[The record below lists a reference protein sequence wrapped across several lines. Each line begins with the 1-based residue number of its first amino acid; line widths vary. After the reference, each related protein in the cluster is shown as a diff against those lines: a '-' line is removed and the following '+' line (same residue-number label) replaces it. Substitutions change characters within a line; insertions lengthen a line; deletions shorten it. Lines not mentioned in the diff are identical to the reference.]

1 MSHAKLSPSSSDRWM
16 ACPASIRLSEGMP
29 NKSSAFAEEGTR
41 AHALAEQI
49 LCGEFI
55 DPSEIEDGMLDHVLV
70 YVDHIKEL
78 VDSTDGDLM
87 IEVRVHVNE
96 DIYGTADAIIW
107 SESTKTL
114 YVRDL
119 KYGAG
124 LPVEIVGNTQ
134 LKVYALAAL
143 LTTGKKANV
152 IDLGIVQPRCPH
164 SDGPVRTLRYDAIE
178 LIDFWSD
185 ILEAAD
191 RTKDANSAIV
201 AGEHCR
207 FCPAAP
213 VCPEIK
219 SKAQVAARS
228 AFTVGEAYD
237 PEELAKMLDWLPV
250 LEGWIKNVREFAYAE
265 AEKGNA
271 PPRYK
276 LVDKKAVSKWKPDIL
291 DALAKKL
298 KIKKSELLDDAPMKG
313 ITEIKKLAPGKNDK
327 ERTNFLSEFISRDSS
342 GHTLVHEDDS
352 RQAIRVDA
360 KAAFLN
366 VDME

>member
-41 AHALAEQI
+41 AHTLAEQI
-49 LCGEFI
+49 LTGEFI
-55 DPSEIEDGMLDHVLV
+55 DPSEIEDGMLDNVLI
-70 YVDHIKEL
+70 YVDHIKAL
-78 VDSTDGDLM
+78 VDATAGDLE

-96 DIYGTADAIIW
+96 DIYGTADAIVW
-107 SESTKTL
+107 SENTKTL

-124 LPVEIVGNTQ
+124 LPVEVLDNTQ

-164 SDGPVRTLRYDAIE
+164 ADGPIRTLSYDAIE

-185 ILEAAD
+185 ILEAAEK
-191 RTKDANSAIV
+191 TKSSDAPIV
-201 AGEHCR
+201 SGEHCR

-219 SKAQVAARS
+219 SKAQLAARNVFS
-228 AFTVGEAYD
+228 VGNVYD
-237 PEELAKMLDWLPV
+237 PKELSKMLDWLPV
-250 LEGWIKNVREFAYAE
+250 LEGWIKNVREFAYQE
-265 AEKGNA
+265 AEDGNT
-271 PPRYK
+271 PPNYK
-276 LVDKKAVSKWKPDIL
+276 LVEKRATRRWRVEETAQAELQKVLGDEIFDKKF
-291 DALAKKL
+291 
-298 KIKKSELLDDAPMKG
+298 KSPAQIEKLLDKTQKSLVTELTMK
-313 ITEIKKLAPGKNDK
+313 E
-327 ERTNFLSEFISRDSS
+327 SS

-352 RQAIRVDA
+352 RQAVRVDA
-360 KAAFLN
+360 KTAFLN
-366 VDME
+366 IDME

>member
-16 ACPASIRLSEGMP
+16 TCPASIRLSEGMP

-55 DPSEIEDGMLDHVLV
+55 DPSDIEDGMLDNVLI
-70 YVDHIKEL
+70 YVDHIKDL
-78 VDSTDGDLM
+78 VDTTEGDLM

-96 DIYGTADAIIW
+96 DIYGTADAIVW
-107 SESTKTL
+107 SENSKTL

-124 LPVEIVGNTQ
+124 LAVEVLDNTQ
-134 LKVYALAAL
+134 LKIYALAAL
-143 LTTGKKANV
+143 LTTGKKADV

-164 SDGPVRTLRYDAIE
+164 ADGPIRTLQYDAIE

-185 ILEAAD
+185 ILEAAEK
-191 RTKDANSAIV
+191 TKLIDSPIV

-219 SKAQVAARS
+219 SKAQLAARNVFS
-228 AFTVGEAYD
+228 VGNVYD
-237 PEELAKMLDWLPV
+237 PKELSKMLDWLPV
-250 LEGWIKNVREFAYAE
+250 LEGWIKNVREFAYQEAE
-265 AEKGNA
+265 AGNT
-271 PPRYK
+271 PPNYK
-276 LVDKKAVSKWKPDIL
+276 LVEKRATRRWRVEETAQAELVKVLGDEIFDKKF
-291 DALAKKL
+291 
-298 KIKKSELLDDAPMKG
+298 KSPAQIEKLLDKTQKGLVTELTMK
-313 ITEIKKLAPGKNDK
+313 E
-327 ERTNFLSEFISRDSS
+327 SS

-352 RQAIRVDA
+352 RQAVRVDA

-366 VDME
+366 IDME